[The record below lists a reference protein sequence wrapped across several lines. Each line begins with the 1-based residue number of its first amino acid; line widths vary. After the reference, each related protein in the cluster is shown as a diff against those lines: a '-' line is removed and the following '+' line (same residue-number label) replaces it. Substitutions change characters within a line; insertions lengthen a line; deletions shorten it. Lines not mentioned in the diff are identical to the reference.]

1 MATIIQRQRV
11 RPMWRA
17 GLRRGRERNST
28 MAYLRN
34 HPEEYARLR
43 RIVEEIRAQG
53 FEPVP
58 MERVKQFFDYDR
70 R

>member
-1 MATIIQRQRV
+1 MATQFQRLRI
-11 RPMWRA
+11 RPTWNG

-28 MAYLRN
+28 MAYLRE
-34 HPEEYARLR
+34 HPREYERLLG
-43 RIVEEIRAQG
+43 IVQEVRGRG

-58 MERVKQFFDYDR
+58 MERVKQMFDYDR

>member
-1 MATIIQRQRV
+1 MATQLQRQRIA
-11 RPMWRA
+11 PTWRA

-28 MAYLRN
+28 MAHLRN
-34 HPEEYARLR
+34 HPGEYARLR
-43 RIVEEIRAQG
+43 RIMEELRAQG

-58 MERVKQFFDYDR
+58 MERVKQFFDYGR